1 MSAASKKF
9 DLAAQLAALG
19 ADVPKSGAD
28 RMQVEYINID
38 RIVPDPGNFYRLSD
52 IDQLAADIELMGL
65 QQPLLVRPGED
76 DGVVIVSGHRRH
88 AALRMLVDDGHD
100 ELRQVPCIRTEA
112 ATSQAWQ
119 GLQLIYANAHT
130 RALTSAEISQQAAL
144 TEQYLYQLK
153 EEGHEFPG
161 RMRDHVAEVVGAT
174 KSKLARLKVIRD
186 GLAPDIAAKYW
197 AGDKSKDL
205 TESAAHAL
213 AHLPHGLQQQ
223 IVDAYR
229 AENKGSRGCAYLP
242 ERLVTRVASAVERIN
257 ALQCASG
264 GGDCHH
270 RKTMTAHAVSA
281 LVKNPW
287 SAAVCS
293 EGCCGTCP
301 ELDICKD
308 VCPGFAAAQKARKAA
323 AAEALRRQKNEAA
336 ERERSQVERVEAI
349 WQRFG
354 ELRQAAGLTA
364 DEYAKI
370 AGCRN
375 ATWCDDAEALE
386 SGVKAVE
393 AWTPLP
399 VGYRTAVSE
408 VVRWC
413 AAAEAL
419 GCTVDYL
426 MCRTDERESAP
437 AVPECQT
444 VLAAWLPGGLTPP
457 EPCEAAVDMRLV
469 DGTVHRRLLRWDG
482 AAWRAYWSGDTI
494 ETDVIR
500 WLRLPEVI
508 EGKEAE

>member
-19 ADVPKSGAD
+19 ADVPKSGTD
-28 RMQVEYINID
+28 RMQVEYIDID
-38 RIVPDPGNFYRLSD
+38 RIAPDPGNFYRLSD

-65 QQPLLVRPGED
+65 QQPLLVRPGEG

-88 AALRMLVDDGHD
+88 AALRMLVDDGRD

-186 GLAPDIAAKYW
+186 GLAPDIAAAYW
-197 AGDKSKDL
+197 AGDKSEDL

-213 AHLPHGLQQQ
+213 AHLPHGLQEQV
-223 IVDAYR
+223 VDAYR
-229 AENKGSRGCAYLP
+229 AESNGSRGCAYLP
-242 ERLVTRVASAVERIN
+242 ERLVTKVAGAVERIN

-264 GGDCHH
+264 GGCHH
-270 RKTMTAHAVSA
+270 REAMTAHAIRA
-281 LVKNPW
+281 LAKSTWWDVRCGR
-287 SAAVCS
+287 V
-293 EGCCGTCP
+293 CCGDCP
-301 ELDICKD
+301 ELGACKD
-308 VCPGFAAAQKARKAA
+308 VCPDFAAEQRARKDAA
-323 AAEALRRQKNEAA
+323 REALVRQKDEAA
-336 ERERSQVERVEAI
+336 ECERSQVDRIEAI
-349 WQRFG
+349 WRRFG
-354 ELRQAAGLTA
+354 KLRQAAGLTA
-364 DEYAKI
+364 DEYLEAIGCPAAAWHAK
-370 AGCRN
+370 AARLECR
-375 ATWCDDAEALE
+375 AARVD
-386 SGVKAVE
+386 
-393 AWTPLP
+393 P
-399 VGYRTAVSE
+399 RTALPYGY
-408 VVRWC
+408 VVYLDDVDCWL

-426 MCRTDERESAP
+426 MCRTDERESVP
-437 AVPECQT
+437 AAPECQT

-469 DGTVHRRLLRWDG
+469 GGTVHRRLLRWDG
-482 AAWRAYWSGDTI
+482 AAWRTYWSGDTI

-500 WLRLPEVI
+500 WLRLPEVS
-508 EGKEAE
+508 EEEEAE